1 MARVLRGIEGADLL
15 GPDPDVSGVTL
26 QVPHADFLIVVLD
39 LRLRVYLDA
48 EGMSAEDQLRVASKL
63 LRHWPDSAAAMVVAD
78 DTDLTSVVYEPF
90 DVLTQASGRQPS
102 ATEGPGPLEDVVRS
116 YLHVLALDW
125 EPPPSL
131 AAMPSLDLRSVAMEA
146 AQHALEEIEGS
157 QVRVPEKREALA
169 AASLVNES
177 ALAALVSEVVAGTAE
192 TITASEII
200 GRLGPS
206 R

>member
-1 MARVLRGIEGADLL
+1 MLRRPPESTRTD
-15 GPDPDVSGVTL
+15 TL
-26 QVPHADFLIVVLD
+26 FPYPTLF
-39 LRLRVYLDA
+39 
-48 EGMSAEDQLRVASKL
+48 
-63 LRHWPDSAAAMVVAD
+63 
-78 DTDLTSVVYEPF
+78 
-90 DVLTQASGRQPS
+90 
-102 ATEGPGPLEDVVRS
+102 RS
-116 YLHVLALDW
+116 
-125 EPPPSL
+125 PSL